1 MRRHIHR
8 VPPFLTSSGRTQL
21 LPASGRRIIH
31 LLTVV
36 LFAACSDS
44 PSSPPP
50 NPAPTVTGITPAEV
64 QRGAADV
71 SVTVSG
77 TGFMQQSRVRVDG
90 NDQVTEFVNA
100 TTLRAYLPAADLGTA
115 RVAQLSVMNPA
126 PGGGVSG
133 AVELRVANPVPV
145 LASLS
150 PGSVAT
156 GSNGTT
162 VTLVGTGF
170 FPQTEVRVGGTA
182 RPAVYVSPT
191 SLEVTL
197 TAADLAAAGS
207 VQFTAVNP
215 EPGGGVSNAAA
226 LAVANPVPA
235 LSSISPATVLAG
247 SAATVAVTGTGFLPQ
262 TEVRVG
268 GTPRPTV
275 YVSPTTLQVTLSA
288 ADLMVPAA
296 VALTAVNPAPGGG
309 GSNVAVVEVTNPAP
323 VLSSLSP
330 GTVLAGSGSTTLTLT
345 GTGFVAQTQ
354 VRVRGSIRPR
364 TTVSP
369 TTLQVEL
376 EAADLDVAAPVE
388 VTVSNPAPGGGSS
401 EVRTVAVV
409 NPVPAVTQLS
419 PAVGLLEG
427 TATVTVVGTGF
438 RPQSNVF
445 SGAAA
450 LPTAYQSPTALVVT
464 LPTEQLRVAGT
475 ISLQVRTPAPGGGS
489 SNTVQ
494 FEVRAPVPEITSVS
508 PTVFMIEATD
518 RELVVNGRGF
528 AANSV
533 VYLGTPRPT
542 RYVSPTRLVATLTEK
557 DLEGVAL
564 FPIVVETPG
573 PGGGRSNLATIGV
586 WAPFPGIVSLGS
598 TQTQAGQ
605 SSYTL
610 RVNGYGFVKST
621 QVLLD
626 GVARP
631 TTRVSA
637 GQLDATLSESDLAVA
652 RTFQVTVSTPPPG
665 GGTSGPV
672 QFQVVASIRQNR

>member
-1 MRRHIHR
+1 MTPRIRR
-8 VPPFLTSSGRTQL
+8 VPGMLTSGGRSR
-21 LPASGRRIIH
+21 LPPAAGRRVLH
-31 LLTVV
+31 LLAAALV
-36 LFAACSDS
+36 AACSDS
-44 PSSPPP
+44 PSTPPA
-50 NPAPTVTGITPAEV
+50 NPSPTVASITPAEV
-64 QRGAADV
+64 QRGAGDV

-77 TGFMQQSRVRVDG
+77 TGFVQQSRVRLDG
-90 NDQVTEFVNA
+90 IDQVTEFVNA
-100 TTLRAYLPAADLGTA
+100 TTLRAHLLAADLGTA
-115 RVAQLSVMNPA
+115 RLAQVTVVNPA

-133 AVELRVANPVPV
+133 AVELSVANPVPV
-145 LASLS
+145 LTSLS

-156 GSNGTT
+156 GSNGAT

-191 SLEVTL
+191 SLQVTL
-197 TAADLAAAGS
+197 TAADLAVAGPVQLS
-207 VQFTAVNP
+207 VVNP
-215 EPGGGVSNAAA
+215 APGGGVSNVAA

-235 LSSISPATVLAG
+235 LSSVSPATVLAG
-247 SAATVAVTGTGFLPQ
+247 SAATVTVTGTGFLPQ

-275 YVSPTTLQVTLSA
+275 YVSPTALQVTLSA

-309 GSNVAVVEVTNPAP
+309 ASNVAVVQVDNPAP

-354 VRVRGSIRPR
+354 VRVRGSVRLR
-364 TTVSP
+364 TIVSP

-419 PAVGLLEG
+419 PAVGILEG
-427 TATVTVVGTGF
+427 TVTVVGTGF
-438 RPQSNVF
+438 RPQSKGF

-475 ISLQVRTPAPGGGS
+475 IPLQVRTPAPGGGS

-518 RELVVNGRGF
+518 RELVVNGKGF

-542 RYVSPTRLVATLTEK
+542 RYVSPTRLVATLTAE
-557 DLEGVAL
+557 DVEGGAL
-564 FPIVVETPG
+564 FPIWVETPG
-573 PGGGRSNLATIGV
+573 PGGGTSNLATIGV
-586 WAPFPGIVSLGS
+586 WAPYPGIISLGS

-610 RVNGYGFVKST
+610 RVNGYGFVKAT

-637 GQLDATLSESDLAVA
+637 GQLDATLSASDLAVA

-665 GGTSGPV
+665 GGTSSPV
-672 QFQVVASIRQNR
+672 QFQVVAAIRRDR